1 MCQHTFQISY
11 ISIAAT
17 HIPKVA
23 RMGFLV
29 LITTAVRWNYGAV
42 TG

>member
-1 MCQHTFQISY
+1 MCQHALQISN
-11 ISIAAT
+11 IGIAPT
-17 HIPKVA
+17 HVPKVA

-29 LITTAVRWNYGAV
+29 LISTAVGWNNGAV